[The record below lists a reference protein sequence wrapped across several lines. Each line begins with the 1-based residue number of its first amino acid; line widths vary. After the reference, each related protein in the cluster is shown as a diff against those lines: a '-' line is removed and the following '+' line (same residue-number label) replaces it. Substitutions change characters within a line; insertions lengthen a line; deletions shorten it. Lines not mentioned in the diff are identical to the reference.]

1 MSIQFQQSVTQRN
14 NVSPAKLNSMTRKA
28 RQ

>member
-14 NVSPAKLNSMTRKA
+14 KVSPAKLNSMTRQA